1 MIYSVA
7 GKIIVKKHQF
17 AVIEANGIGF
27 KIFIASK
34 TLRQLPKINSKIRLF
49 CYTNIRQQEG
59 LELYGFLKENDLEI
73 FEILN
78 TINGIGP
85 KIALKVINAIKTE
98 NFSSIINE
106 GRADLL
112 IKSAGLGK
120 KTAHRII
127 LELTGKIRARQSET
141 ALAMMETDKDIEKAL
156 KNLGY
161 KHGEIKDAL
170 EQIPSKTKK
179 LEERLKTALK
189 FLNK

>member
-1 MIYSVA
+1 MIYSIS
-7 GKIIVKKHQF
+7 GKLIIKKPQF
-17 AVIEANGIGF
+17 AVIEASGIGF
-27 KIFIASK
+27 KILISLK
-34 TLRQLPKINSKIRLF
+34 TFRQLSKINSKIRFF

-59 LELYGFLKENDLEI
+59 IELYGFLKEEDLAI

-98 NFSSIINE
+98 NFSSIISE

-127 LELTGKIRARQSET
+127 LELTGKIKAQQSEE
-141 ALAMMETDKDIEKAL
+141 ALLMMETDNDIEKAL

-161 KHGEIKDAL
+161 KNDEIKDAL
-170 EQIPSKTKK
+170 KQIPLKIKK
-179 LEERLKTALK
+179 VEERLKMALK
-189 FLNK
+189 FLSK